1 MVGVSLLLIIVLTIF
16 GMPVALAILMGT
28 ALYYVTNESLPNEL
42 VFQAFVGGT
51 QSFPL
56 LAIPFFILMGELMNA
71 SGMTGRLIRL
81 ADDLVGHVTGGLAQ
95 VNVVT
100 NALVG
105 GPSGSSNADAAV
117 ISKVLVPE
125 MVKRGYDRAWSSALT
140 AAGSVMGPIIPPGI
154 GLILFGYLA
163 DVSIGRLFI
172 GGVIPGILLCL
183 ALMVTAYVMSRRRG
197 YRPSRERMA
206 RPGEFWSSLT
216 DALWAL
222 LLPVLIVVGIRFGVF
237 TPTESAAIAVVYALV
252 VGFLAYRTMRLI
264 DLAPILA
271 STVRTTAVIMLLIAT
286 ASAFGQML
294 VWERIP
300 NQFAELMTSLSSN
313 PYVIL
318 LIINVALLV
327 IGCFIEG
334 TANLIVLTP
343 LLMPIVEQLGI
354 DPVAFGVMMVLNITI
369 GGITPPFGTMMY
381 TVCALNGVSTTS
393 YTKAIWPF
401 LLAVVAVL
409 LLITYF
415 PIFVTFLP
423 NILSG

>member
-1 MVGVSLLLIIVLTIF
+1 LVGVSLLLIIVLTIF